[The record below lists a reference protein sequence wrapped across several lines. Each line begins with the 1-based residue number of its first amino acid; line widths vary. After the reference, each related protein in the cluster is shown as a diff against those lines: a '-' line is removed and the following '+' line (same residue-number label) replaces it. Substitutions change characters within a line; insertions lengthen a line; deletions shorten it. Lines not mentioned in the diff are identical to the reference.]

1 MKAKIIITLL
11 ILLLVTS
18 CITVEVAKEDTPEE
32 ETILIEPGEIIE
44 EIIEEEIEEVQE
56 FDLSVET
63 NEYKINL
70 GSSQTVENM
79 NIEVTG
85 MTSSAELTFNLD
97 GEQKKIRETKTK
109 EIYNNYYF
117 SIQEY
122 YYKGDSSNSYVV
134 LKIEPINL
142 ESNQYLIDKGY
153 TVNVLEKDITLEDS
167 KSDGYIRV
175 SVCNEETL
183 ICESFV
189 TINKGESKEIL
200 GLTVKNI
207 ESYYRIKQY
216 AILEFS

>member
-18 CITVEVAKEDTPEE
+18 CIIVEVAKEDTPEE

-216 AILEFS
+216 S

>member
-85 MTSSAELTFNLD
+85 MTSSAELTF
-97 GEQKKIRETKTK
+97 
-109 EIYNNYYF
+109 
-117 SIQEY
+117 
-122 YYKGDSSNSYVV
+122 KG
-134 LKIEPINL
+134 KP
-142 ESNQYLIDKGY
+142 
-153 TVNVLEKDITLEDS
+153 
-167 KSDGYIRV
+167 
-175 SVCNEETL
+175 
-183 ICESFV
+183 
-189 TINKGESKEIL
+189 
-200 GLTVKNI
+200 
-207 ESYYRIKQY
+207 
-216 AILEFS
+216 